1 MHLSTLPPL
10 THLGCFV
17 YIFFL
22 LRLWNGMYNRFE
34 RSVIQKETAVDMAL
48 VLKERINSLED
59 HLKLLEK
66 VKKIKR

>member
-1 MHLSTLPPL
+1 
-10 THLGCFV
+10 
-17 YIFFL
+17 
-22 LRLWNGMYNRFE
+22 MYNRFE